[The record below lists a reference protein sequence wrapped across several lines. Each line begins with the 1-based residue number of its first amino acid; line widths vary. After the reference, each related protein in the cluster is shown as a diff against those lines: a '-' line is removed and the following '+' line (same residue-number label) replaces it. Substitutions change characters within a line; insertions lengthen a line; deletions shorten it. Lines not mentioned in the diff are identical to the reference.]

1 MEPYFIASIIGI
13 LSAGTRLEIALQNL
27 RADGEL
33 SLDIPG
39 HSIEAEFFINGRSF
53 LLAIAANPNSAGS
66 QIMIVL

>member
-13 LSAGTRLEIALQNL
+13 SAGTRLEIAIQNL

-39 HSIEAEFFINGRSF
+39 HSIEAEFFDF
-53 LLAIAANPNSAGS
+53 LHIWEIFFIGYCG
-66 QIMIVL
+66 